1 VIGFLKK
8 KVDGNHHCEVYIDL
22 YLRRVEDSRAEIGE
36 DNGHMLWLLTMIS
49 LLSSITSIL

>member
-36 DNGHMLWLLTMIS
+36 DNGHMLWLLAMIS
-49 LLSSITSIL
+49 LLSSITSVL